1 MGGPREVHPEGVE
14 PESSVA
20 AAEEEVGEPRLQI
33 AGFVRDY
40 DLQLLPR
47 NERTD
52 IISPTFSY
60 VSREMKYGAGESV
73 ARLTSTMSFASR
85 PRSDVA
91 SCLLGC
97 SFSEGDPAD
106 CKQYYNSA
114 LFIHSFAMQGPAW
127 TVPSYSIG
135 PPA

>member
-40 DLQLLPR
+40 DLQLLRR

-60 VSREMKYGAGESV
+60 VSS
-73 ARLTSTMSFASR
+73 
-85 PRSDVA
+85 
-91 SCLLGC
+91 
-97 SFSEGDPAD
+97 
-106 CKQYYNSA
+106 
-114 LFIHSFAMQGPAW
+114 
-127 TVPSYSIG
+127 
-135 PPA
+135 